1 MNPKGE
7 FDTVDTGQL
16 FTWEALSAMG
26 GASLLTYF
34 VVQYTKSLIDR
45 FAARWLPTDLYA
57 VIVASLILLTAQL
70 ALGANPTDWRVYVLA
85 VANGFLVAA
94 AAGQM
99 QRKAVEPPGQKGDD
113 TK

>member
-1 MNPKGE
+1 VE
-7 FDTVDTGQL
+7 TGQL

-45 FAARWLPTDLYA
+45 FAAKWLPTDLYA

-70 ALGANPTDWRVYVLA
+70 ALGADPANWRVYVLA

>member
-1 MNPKGE
+1 VE
-7 FDTVDTGQL
+7 TGQL

-45 FAARWLPTDLYA
+45 FASKWLPTDLYA

-70 ALGANPTDWRVYVLA
+70 ALGADPADWRVYVLA

-99 QRKAVEPPGQKGDD
+99 HAKALNPPGRKEDD
-113 TK
+113 AG

>member
-1 MNPKGE
+1 L
-7 FDTVDTGQL
+7 DTDQL

-34 VVQYTKSLIDR
+34 VVQYTKGLIDR
-45 FAARWLPTDLYA
+45 IASWLPTDLYA

-70 ALGANPTDWRVYVLA
+70 ALGADPADWRVYLLA

-99 QRKAVEPPGQKGDD
+99 QRKAVEPPGQPAGKDSDGA
-113 TK
+113 

>member
-1 MNPKGE
+1 MEN
-7 FDTVDTGQL
+7 QL

-34 VVQYTKSLIDR
+34 IVQYTKSIVDR
-45 FAARWLPTDLYA
+45 IASRWLPTDLYA

-70 ALGANPTDWRVYVLA
+70 ALGADPADWRVYLLA
-85 VANGFLVAA
+85 MANGFLVAA

-99 QRKAVEPPGQKGDD
+99 QRKAVEPPGQKGGETDHED
-113 TK
+113 RH